1 MKIKGKILVILLL
14 AFLVCTKSAYAVD
27 INKQDNTV
35 AYEVGI
41 DEDFDDVIGNASSS
55 VYDFGEYSYLLA
67 AGKAYIKDYRGTEEV
82 LNIPSMLNGYQVIG
96 LYSECFGNSKNLKV
110 VNIPSSVKSIYIDT
124 FVNCKTLEQINV
136 DESNTTYASEDGIL
150 YSKDYEYFVTV
161 PEGRKGIVN
170 VKSGVKYICDCSLL
184 NVSKVTQ
191 INVPASVFDIG
202 ERAFF
207 DTSSLQKINIDSSNE
222 YFVFDEGILYN
233 KDKSEVIKCVDT
245 RTSCVTL
252 PSSVKYIRSYAFYN
266 CNKMVGPLTLSKK
279 LATIGEWAFAHCSSL
294 DGKVAL
300 PGSLYVMDR
309 SAFYNCNKIESVV
322 FSAGLS
328 EIPAD
333 AFAYCSGL
341 KEIKIPDNITRI
353 GERAFFYCDNVTNIN
368 LGNGVDSIGAWA
380 FDYNTSLTGDLV
392 IPDSVTSIGT
402 GAFMHS
408 PNINGLITI
417 GKNVEE
423 IGDSIIY
430 DSNNAKG
437 VVFTGNAPTVTDY
450 SFTEPNISYYY
461 PNMQTGYD
469 NLIIDKNL
477 IAYDEKPIV
486 NFYVNDEIIDTIVQ
500 PIFGRTISQID
511 LSEIEKDY
519 YFEGWYTTP
528 SFTKEFTFDTPI
540 MKNTNLYGKVI
551 PKNVLKFRT
560 EEFIA
565 EIGLNYTLDLNYTLE
580 QGATYDDIVWSSSD
594 ESVIQ
599 INEDGTIMA
608 LTKGEAI
615 ITASYKNVSASI
627 KVIGFKD
634 ENALSFTLEEMTV
647 EIGDV
652 ESLSLDYHLI
662 NNGKYEN
669 IEWKSSDQ
677 EIATVENGVLT
688 ALAKGQIVI
697 TASYEDVQDNILINV
712 LEPNRIDIVSSDIS
726 IKENKVQALDLD
738 YFFNDGA
745 TTDDIIWESSDSS
758 IAYVE
763 NGILHAVSAGDVV
776 ITANY
781 KKAKDY
787 INVSVH
793 YKDSIAFEQER
804 VRVVISDELYELQY
818 VCFSIDDNS
827 VVLTSSNEDV
837 AVIENGKLRLKSF
850 GETIITATYGE
861 ATDTLIVTV
870 VPPNRLMFLEE
881 SISVEYRK
889 NSNLNYTIDYAF
901 EDGGAYEDIVFESE
915 DENVVK
921 IIDNIP
927 VIAGVGN
934 TNLTIK
940 YKDLI
945 DTIPVTVISI
955 DTLSFKRS
963 GYLVKRGEKINIDY
977 FFDSYEEDPQNIT
990 FSSQDNNVARLVDH
1004 TLYGIGLGKTTIT
1017 ARYKDIEDTITILV
1031 IDEDWL
1037 LGDLDFNGVVNGT
1050 DASIALDIYNKD
1062 INDEVLNV
1070 VGDMDFNG
1078 VVNATDASMIMDIYN
1093 RVV

>member
-14 AFLVCTKSAYAVD
+14 AFLVCTKSAYAVNID
-27 INKQDNTV
+27 KPNNTV
-35 AYEVGI
+35 AYDVGI

-67 AGKAYIKDYRGTEEV
+67 AGKAYIKDFRGTEEV

-96 LYSECFGNSKNLKV
+96 LYSECFGNAKNLKV

-124 FVNCKTLEQINV
+124 FVNCNTLEQINV
-136 DESNTTYASEDGIL
+136 DESNTIYASNDGIL

-170 VKSGVKYICDCSLL
+170 VKPGVGYICDCSLL
-184 NVSKVTQ
+184 NASKVTQ
-191 INVPASVFDIG
+191 INVPASVFDVG

-207 DTSSLQKINIDSSNE
+207 GTSSLQNINIDSANE
-222 YFVFDEGILYN
+222 KFVFDEGILYT

-245 RTSCVTL
+245 MTNCVTL
-252 PSSVKYIRSYAFYN
+252 PNSVKYIRSYAFYN

-279 LATIGEWAFAHCSSL
+279 LTTIGEWAFAHCTSL
-294 DGKVAL
+294 NGKISL

-309 SAFYNCNKIESVV
+309 SVFYNCNNIESVV
-322 FSAGLS
+322 FSSGLS

-333 AFAYCSGL
+333 AFAYCYGL

-353 GERAFFYCDNVTNIN
+353 GERAFFYCNNVKNIN
-368 LGNGVDSIGAWA
+368 LGNGVESIGAWA

-402 GAFMHS
+402 AAFMHS
-408 PNINGLITI
+408 PNINGLITM
-417 GKNVEE
+417 GKNVEK

-430 DSNNAKG
+430 ESNNAKG
-437 VVFTGNAPTVTDY
+437 VVFTGSAPTVTEF
-450 SFTEPNISYYY
+450 SFTGPNISYYY
-461 PNMQTGYD
+461 PNTQTGYD

-486 NFYVNDEIIDTIVQ
+486 NFYVNDKIIDTTVQ
-500 PIFGRTISQID
+500 PTFGRTISQID
-511 LSEIEKDY
+511 LTEIEQDY

-540 MKNTNLYGKVI
+540 MKNTNLYGKVT
-551 PKNVLKFRT
+551 PKNVLKFRN

-580 QGATYDDIVWSSSD
+580 QGATYEDITWSSSD

-615 ITASYKNVSASI
+615 ITASYKNASASI
-627 KVIGFKD
+627 KVVGFKD
-634 ENALSFTLEEMTV
+634 ENALSFTLEEMIV
-647 EIGDV
+647 EVGDV

-669 IEWKSSDQ
+669 IEWSSSNE
-677 EIATVENGVLT
+677 EIAIVENGVLT
-688 ALAKGQIVI
+688 ALAKGQLVI
-697 TASYEDVQDNILINV
+697 TASYEDVEDNILVNV
-712 LEPNRIDIVSSDIS
+712 LEANRVDIVPSDIS

-738 YFFNDGA
+738 CFFNDGA
-745 TTDDIIWESSDSS
+745 TTEDIIWESSDSS

-763 NGILHAVSAGDVV
+763 NGVLHALSAGDVV

-781 KKAKDY
+781 KKATDY

-793 YKDSIAFEQER
+793 LKDSITFDQER

-818 VCFSIDDNS
+818 VCFSVDENS
-827 VVLTSSNEDV
+827 VVLASSNEDV
-837 AVIENGKLRLKSF
+837 AAIEEGKLRLKAL

-861 ATDTLIVTV
+861 ATDTLIVSV

-889 NSNLNYTIDYAF
+889 NSTLNYNIDYAF
-901 EDGGAYEDIVFESE
+901 EDGGAYEDIIFESE
-915 DENVVK
+915 NENVVK
-921 IIDNIP
+921 IVDNNP

-945 DTIPVTVISI
+945 DTIPVNIISI
-955 DTLSFKRS
+955 DTFSFKQK
-963 GYLVKRGEKINIDY
+963 GYLVKRGEKINVDY

-990 FSSQDNNVARLVDH
+990 FTSQDSNVARLVEH
-1004 TLYGIGLGKTTIT
+1004 SLYGVGLGKTTIT
-1017 ARYKDIEDTITILV
+1017 ARYKDFEDTITVLV

-1037 LGDLDFNGVVNGT
+1037 LGDLDFNGIVNGT
-1050 DASIALDIYNKD
+1050 DASMVLDMYNKD
-1062 INDEVLNV
+1062 LSDEVLNI

-1078 VVNATDASMIMDIYN
+1078 IINATDASMIMDIYN